1 MDALDRLVTVGAT
14 RELDEEGSATGG
26 CILATDEVGTK
37 ESEEV
42 GLPQEE
48 CEVQRRSLKSVGD
61 GGGGYNGVGVRTGG

>member
-1 MDALDRLVTVGAT
+1 MDALDRLIVTVGAT

-42 GLPQEE
+42 GPAT
-48 CEVQRRSLKSVGD
+48 RGA
-61 GGGGYNGVGVRTGG
+61 

>member
-1 MDALDRLVTVGAT
+1 MVASVDALNRLVTVGAT

-42 GLPQEE
+42 GPAT
-48 CEVQRRSLKSVGD
+48 R
-61 GGGGYNGVGVRTGG
+61 GV

>member
-42 GLPQEE
+42 GPAT
-48 CEVQRRSLKSVGD
+48 R
-61 GGGGYNGVGVRTGG
+61 GVGGPEKEGLAAGRVWGMEEVATTGWE